1 MTFVTNLL
9 LALVWA
15 ALIGPFSPANLLAG
29 FVVGYIVLFL
39 GSAGGERSKYVRS
52 VAALL
57 GLTGFTIADL
67 VLANL
72 RVAWYTVIPLRTL
85 RPAVLAVPLR
95 EDLSDIEIMTLANLI
110 TLTPGTLSLDVA
122 PDRSCLYVH
131 FMHVEEAEDSI
142 QAIKD
147 GFERRILQVTR
158 S

>member
-1 MTFVTNLL
+1 MTLVTNLL

-29 FVVGYIVLFL
+29 FVVGYAILFL
-39 GSAGGERSKYVRS
+39 GSAGGARSRYVRS

-57 GLTGFTIADL
+57 GLVFFTVADL
-67 VLANL
+67 TLANL
-72 RVAWYTVIPLRTL
+72 RVAWYTVTPLRGL

-95 EDLSDIEIMTLANLI
+95 EDLSDVEIMTLANLI
-110 TLTPGTLSLDVA
+110 TLTPGSLSLDVA

-131 FMHVEEAEDSI
+131 FMHVDDPEASI
-142 QAIKD
+142 RSIKE

-158 S
+158 T